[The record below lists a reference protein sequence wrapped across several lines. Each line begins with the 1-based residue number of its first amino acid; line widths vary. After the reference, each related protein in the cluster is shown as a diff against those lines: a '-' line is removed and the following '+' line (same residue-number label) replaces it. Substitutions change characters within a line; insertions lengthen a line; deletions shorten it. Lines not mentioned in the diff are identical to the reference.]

1 MSRLS
6 MAKSQHLNPCL
17 SFKCITLLPK
27 VSALTVTAD
36 AQHCYK
42 LAHIFIYSEVYEED
56 VCVRIYPTSLE
67 SHGLCT

>member
-6 MAKSQHLNPCL
+6 MAKSQHLNPFL

-27 VSALTVTAD
+27 VSALTVTSD

-42 LAHIFIYSEVYEED
+42 LAHIFIYSELD
-56 VCVRIYPTSLE
+56 VCVRIYLTSLE